1 MATND
6 TLVQMIET
14 LVQEKTFSLDAL
26 EAIKVLRDKAVKL
39 QEELDA
45 TKRTLA
51 ESRAAREALNAEK
64 TTLNA
69 EKTTLNEQLNGWTT
83 RETELLNREK
93 TMFALEQRTAVA
105 EAKADAFLTSMKIT
119 FAPNLVRNSVQG
131 YAGSNRNTTH
141 TDCSRNINET
151 ISDNHGENESRST
164 TTVDGYARA
173 GDPDATGGAGVQPK
187 NTL

>member
-51 ESRAAREALNAEK
+51 ESRAAREA
-64 TTLNA
+64 LNA

-131 YAGSNRNTTH
+131 YAGSNRSTTH
-141 TDCSRNINET
+141 SDYGRNVNET
-151 ISDNHGENESRST
+151 TSDNHSENESRST

-173 GDPDATGGAGVQPK
+173 GDPDANGGAGVQAK

>member
-39 QEELDA
+39 QEELERKNKSLDSALARVSELTVEKAAA
-45 TKRTLA
+45 TEQLGVWKKRETDLL
-51 ESRAAREALNAEK
+51 ARERIMY
-64 TTLNA
+64 
-69 EKTTLNEQLNGWTT
+69 G
-83 RETELLNREK
+83 
-93 TMFALEQRTAVA
+93 LEQRTAVA

-131 YAGSNRNTTH
+131 YAGSSRNTTRNNYSQNLNESA
-141 TDCSRNINET
+141 TDS
-151 ISDNHGENESRST
+151 SSENESRSN
-164 TTVDGYARA
+164 TTVDGYARE

>member
-45 TKRTLA
+45 TKRML
-51 ESRAAREALNAEK
+51 ESINAAREVLSTEK
-64 TTLNA
+64 THL
-69 EKTTLNEQLNGWTT
+69 LMQLDTWIK
-83 RETELLNREK
+83 RESDLLARERN
-93 TMFALEQRTAVA
+93 MFALEQRTAVA
-105 EAKADAFLTSMKIT
+105 EAKADAFLMSMKIT
-119 FAPNLVRNSVQG
+119 FAPNLVRNSLQDL
-131 YAGSNRNTTH
+131 STRSDNRTR
-141 TDCSRNINET
+141 TDYSHNINESSSQGT
-151 ISDNHGENESRST
+151 TENTSRT
-164 TTVDGYARA
+164 NTTVDGYSRP
-173 GDPDATGGAGVQPK
+173 GDQDENGGAGVQPK